1 MSLASIM
8 WRAISA
14 TVYISKETIG
24 IFHHRLTCTVQHV
37 TIFVYHQTMQ
47 YTVHTV
53 HHNNK
58 ILTVDSWESPT

>member
-1 MSLASIM
+1 M

-14 TVYISKETIG
+14 TVYISEECQQTSG
-24 IFHHRLTCTVQHV
+24 IFHDRLTCTVQHV

-53 HHNNK
+53 HHYNK